1 MTEQDTPFYT
11 IYTNDFTVVVD
22 EEDFNGVELIQEL
35 VERYNPETIDA
46 EWLDATCQVEYG
58 TYGNEEPIYITDY
71 LEEFFDCTNPSCSV

>member
-58 TYGNEEPIYITDY
+58 LYDSAECEHVYIAEYLGDY
-71 LEEFFDCTNPSCSV
+71 FKKCNQ